1 MKRLIAISAAAA
13 ALAGLA
19 LPLSAQPRART
30 LAQAAPGL
38 WELTGI
44 PGRAAPS
51 RRCVADTGALAQM
64 EHSRQTCTRV
74 VVRDDGA
81 SSEIHY
87 TCTRGGFGQTQITLL
102 TPRSLRIETQGI
114 ANNAPF
120 HYVVQARRLGNCPAH

>member
-1 MKRLIAISAAAA
+1 MMRLIVATAGVA

-19 LPLSAQPRART
+19 LPLSAQPRAKT
-30 LAQAAPGL
+30 LAQTAPGL
-38 WELTGI
+38 WELVGI
-44 PGRAAPS
+44 PGSAAPT

-74 VVRDDGA
+74 VIRDDGV
-81 SSEIHY
+81 SSDIHY
-87 TCTRGGFGQTQITLL
+87 TCARGGFGQTRISLV

-120 HYVVQARRLGNCPAH
+120 HYVVQARRLGDCPSH

>member
-1 MKRLIAISAAAA
+1 MMRSIVATAGVA

-19 LPLSAQPRART
+19 LPLSAQPRAKT
-30 LAQAAPGL
+30 LAQTAPGL
-38 WELTGI
+38 WELVGI
-44 PGRAAPS
+44 PGSAAPA

-74 VVRDDGA
+74 VIRDDGV
-81 SSEIHY
+81 SSDIHY
-87 TCTRGGFGQTQITLL
+87 TCARGGFGQTRISLV

-120 HYVVQARRLGNCPAH
+120 HYVVQARRLGDCPSH